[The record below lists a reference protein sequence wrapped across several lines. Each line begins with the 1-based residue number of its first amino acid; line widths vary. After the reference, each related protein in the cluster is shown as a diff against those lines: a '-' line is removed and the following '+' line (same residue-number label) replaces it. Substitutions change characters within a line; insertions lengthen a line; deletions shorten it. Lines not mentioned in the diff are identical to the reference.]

1 MPPLPYSGKL
11 AAAAAAALPATPKPE
26 KWMTGPSPSSPEP
39 LLTLKS
45 QIEDLTLVWPW
56 VEAFAACYSIPAE
69 TQFAIELCLEEALS
83 NIIRHGYQG
92 QPNQAISITRTVE
105 PAPTSAENDRVAELV
120 FTVEDH
126 APPFD
131 PLAPTAA
138 AQAPAR
144 AINSQDVNS
153 RDFLPGGQGIRL
165 MHKFSSR
172 LAWQQLPDGNRLTL
186 VFAIPPI
193 ANP

>member
-1 MPPLPYSGKL
+1 
-11 AAAAAAALPATPKPE
+11 
-26 KWMTGPSPSSPEP
+26 MTGPSPSSPEP

-45 QIEDLTLVWPW
+45 QLEDLTLVWPW
-56 VEAFAACYSIPAE
+56 VEALAARYSIPAE

-92 QPNQAISITRTVE
+92 QANQTISIACTIARAT
-105 PAPTSAENDRVAELV
+105 AAIENGDPAELI

-131 PLAPTAA
+131 PLAPAA
-138 AQAPAR
+138 TPAPTGAV
-144 AINSQDVNS
+144 SGQDAKS

-165 MHKFSSR
+165 MRKFAGR
-172 LAWQQLPDGNRLTL
+172 LAWHKLPNGNRLILT
-186 VFAIPPI
+186 FAIPPL